1 MDWLLYDGDLRHE
14 RVKQESD
21 LSLSGYFQLA
31 TIDAGEIEST
41 TLNKQRS
48 IILTNVLQSQKERTV
63 KNSTYLAK

>member
-21 LSLSGYFQLA
+21 LSLSGYSQLA
-31 TIDAGEIEST
+31 TTDAGGIESM

>member
-21 LSLSGYFQLA
+21 LSLSGYSQLA
-31 TIDAGEIEST
+31 TIDAGGIESM
-41 TLNKQRS
+41 TLNKPRS

-63 KNSTYLAK
+63 KNSTYLVK